1 MSYLCT
7 ITDDASALQRA
18 AASEAQLV
26 ATAQHGEHAAYVEL
40 CRRHREM
47 VFRTVLKITGNTDD
61 AEDVLQDSWMRAF
74 IHIRSFDGRASFS
87 TWMTRIAINS
97 ALSVLRK
104 RRKQKEFSLDDAA
117 DPDNPRLMQ
126 MRELSSN
133 PEERCIETER
143 QRLVRQAIRRLP
155 SKLRAA
161 IEIHES
167 QAGSLREL
175 AMVAGVS
182 VPAMKSRLVRARLR
196 LREPLR
202 KALKKR
208 AKDKS
213 PTDPQVSDPARGMS
227 RHQAPVAGSGKA
239 VRNDPLGGAAPQE
252 FAAIDS
258 HRDQVQLA
266 IEQQIA
272 SDAHDDSGVQHDR

>member
-1 MSYLCT
+1 MGCFSA
-7 ITDDASALQRA
+7 ITDEASAPQRA
-18 AASEAQLV
+18 IASDAQLV
-26 ATAQHGEHAAYVEL
+26 ATAQHGEPAAYAEL
-40 CRRHREM
+40 CMRHREM
-47 VFRTVLKITGNTDD
+47 VFRTVLKIIGNVDD
-61 AEDVLQDSWMRAF
+61 AEDVLQDAWMRAF

-104 RRKQKEFSLDDAA
+104 RRKQKEFSLDDAV

-155 SKLRAA
+155 SKLRDA
-161 IEIHES
+161 IEIRES
-167 QAGSLREL
+167 HDGSMHEL

-182 VPAMKSRLVRARLR
+182 VPTLKSRLLRARLR

-202 KALKKR
+202 RALKEHVLGT
-208 AKDKS
+208 S
-213 PTDPQVSDPARGMS
+213 PGGRRDSNPAREIS
-227 RHQAPVAGSGKA
+227 RHQVPLVTSESPITHDPGGVAVSG
-239 VRNDPLGGAAPQE
+239 E
-252 FAAIDS
+252 FAASGTYNDEVRCVIG
-258 HRDQVQLA
+258 
-266 IEQQIA
+266 QQIA
-272 SDAHDDSGVQHDR
+272 LDTRCDTGSAI